1 VNTGNCD
8 FVFTDVT
15 PGLESFTDGL
25 WHSVS
30 IDVLATQGSANGRVT
45 VTVDGR
51 PDISSRRLDFTA
63 SSEFFIGGMF
73 MLVFKNAG
81 REGEK
86 GGTNFPI
93 LKYL

>member
-1 VNTGNCD
+1 
-8 FVFTDVT
+8 VFTDVT

-30 IDVLATQGSANGRVT
+30 IDVLATQGSATGRVT

-51 PDISSRRLDFTA
+51 PDISSRRLVFTS

-73 MLVFKNAG
+73 VLVFEDAA
-81 REGEK
+81 REGRRD
-86 GGTNFPI
+86 GNF
-93 LKYL
+93 LF